1 MNVRIDLIFLGGS
14 MLKDKRIINLILAIF
29 LLVFITAM
37 FIVIKNDSSFRANLS
52 KSQTSDS
59 KEGIIVDYN
68 RWYSIKLSDENKQ
81 TILLKRESQLDEP
94 MSIDVYYKKMKPIS
108 KIASI
113 EMLNPKDWKN
123 DESRKIIGIM
133 KKNGKRK
140 IVFVEYK
147 AEEINKLNKGESN
160 KIKLIILKTIK
171 DNLKV
176 VDGTTLENGQKY
188 TEELKN
194 EIRKIENSY

>member
-81 TILLKRESQLDEP
+81 TILLKRESRLDEP